1 MYLDGITLFE
11 QNDMGEKSIE
21 IGQEALGKP
30 AERDDADETW
40 FHGFTDQDVKLPMKK
55 SKHLSNLI
63 KEIVTELDREKPE
76 TLSKEF
82 TRYDTN
88 TDVYESGECL
98 YIEIHLETTSYL
110 LWEIY

>member
-1 MYLDGITLFE
+1 
-11 QNDMGEKSIE
+11 
-21 IGQEALGKP
+21 
-30 AERDDADETW
+30 
-40 FHGFTDQDVKLPMKK
+40 MKK

-88 TDVYESGECL
+88 TDVFESGECL
-98 YIEIHLETTSYL
+98 DIEIHEETTSQEEHITGSDNHGNERINMMRGKMTKPRKRQEL
-110 LWEIY
+110 LDN